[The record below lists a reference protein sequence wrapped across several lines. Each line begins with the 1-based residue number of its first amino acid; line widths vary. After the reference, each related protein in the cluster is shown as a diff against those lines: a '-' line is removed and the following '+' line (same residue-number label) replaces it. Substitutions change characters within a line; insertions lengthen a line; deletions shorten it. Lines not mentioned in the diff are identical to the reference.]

1 MSKTK
6 FELNTSAV
14 RSEILQA
21 SWMLDFVENE
31 ALKQCGPDEH
41 IKSFIG
47 FDRAK
52 AIIYPD
58 RKEDS

>member
-1 MSKTK
+1 MGKTN
-6 FELNTSAV
+6 FELNPSAV

-21 SWMLDFVENE
+21 GWMLNYVESE
-31 ALKQCGPDEH
+31 AQRQCGSDEH

-58 RKEDS
+58 RKED